1 MITKS
6 RTTDIRGS
14 ALLLAIA
21 IAVVV
26 PDLLSAQQAATGA
39 SGQWVA
45 PRTEHG
51 HPDLQGD
58 WSNATLTSLERRP
71 GMPPTLTAEQVA
83 EIEGGVA
90 AFLEEGAQPSDPD
103 RPAPQAGG
111 GDFSTTQSVLT
122 GSFNA
127 ASGGTGGYNT
137 VYIEPGE
144 RVAVV
149 NGEARS
155 SLVTFPENG
164 RVPAVTPAAQ
174 QWRAEQ
180 MAFRRQFGQ
189 FDHPELL
196 SIGDRCILSF
206 GSNAGPPMLPNGF
219 YNNNYTIVQNADHV
233 LIMTEMVNDIRVIRL
248 GDGPRL
254 PSHIRPYMGDSW
266 GRWDGETLVVETTNF
281 HPRQTIQNTP
291 SDDLRVV
298 ERFTRVSPDKILYEF
313 DVHNPSVF
321 TESWGGQVPM
331 NRLDGR
337 IYEYA
342 CHEGNYSMQNILS
355 GARFQE
361 EQDRET
367 QPASR

>member
-1 MITKS
+1 MIMNSMKS
-6 RTTDIRGS
+6 ALCGP
-14 ALLLAIA
+14 ALLLVIA
-21 IAVVV
+21 SVAGPELVA
-26 PDLLSAQQAATGA
+26 AQQASSGSAT
-39 SGQWVA
+39 QWIA

-58 WSNATLTSLERRP
+58 WSNGTLTSLERRP
-71 GMPPTLTAEQVA
+71 GVGPVLSAEQVA

-90 AFLEEGAQPSDPD
+90 AFLEEGAQPSDPN

-111 GDFSTTQSVLT
+111 ADFSTTQSVLT

-155 SLVTFPENG
+155 SLITFPANG
-164 RVPAVTPAAQ
+164 RVPALTPEAQ

-180 MAFRRQFGQ
+180 GASRRQFGQ

-248 GDGPRL
+248 GEGPRL
-254 PSHIRPYMGDSW
+254 PAHMRPYMGDSW
-266 GRWDGETLVVETTNF
+266 GRWEGETLVVETTNF
-281 HPRQTIQNTP
+281 HPAQRIQNTP
-291 SDDLRVV
+291 SDDLRVI
-298 ERFTRVSPDKILYEF
+298 ERFTRVGPDTILYEF
-313 DVHNPSVF
+313 TVDNPSVF
-321 TESWGGQVPM
+321 TETWGGQLPM
-331 NRLDGR
+331 HRMDGR
-337 IYEYA
+337 VYEYA

-361 EQDRET
+361 EQDREA
-367 QPASR
+367 QPGSR